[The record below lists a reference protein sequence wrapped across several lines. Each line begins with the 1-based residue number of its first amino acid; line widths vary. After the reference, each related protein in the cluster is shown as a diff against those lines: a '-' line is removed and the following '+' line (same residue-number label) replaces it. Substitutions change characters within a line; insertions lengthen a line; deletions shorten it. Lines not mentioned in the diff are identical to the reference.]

1 MIDRGAL
8 PLPVEI
14 INEIFQ
20 YLPSY
25 SDFPSLLLAN
35 TRIHEIARRQ
45 LYSHID
51 DVHGAQAIRL
61 LASLIKYDRPKSNIS
76 SSSLLRHLPSRHEL
90 VRGLG
95 FDFGNN
101 RLSVNALVLI
111 HNALRRLPHL
121 TALTLEF
128 SSTDNRRLLSWIFP
142 LDAPF
147 KLKSFITSVRYEP
160 RLARFLESQPEL
172 LDLSLRGLQSITPFT
187 LKRDA
192 LPRLQTFRSVHAGPT
207 VIAEIVANRPVQGVS
222 LSLYSD
228 HDFCALSML
237 ALSSATVKRLTIL
250 ILDYAAPSE
259 LLPQVAAHLPDL
271 EALHIVALV
280 AQYDMSVHVQDTLR
294 GSASLL
300 SAFPSLRYLTL
311 MATNAKGTA
320 EDEASIAACW
330 AKSCPTLKTIIMP
343 QGKVWFPCNGRWVC
357 TPTNGRTGSK
367 DAGGEAG
374 CKV

>member
-1 MIDRGAL
+1 MIDRGTL

-14 INEIFQ
+14 MDEIFQ
-20 YLPSY
+20 YLPS
-25 SDFPSLLLAN
+25 DTHFPSLLRAN
-35 TRIHEIARRQ
+35 SRIHEIALRQ
-45 LYSHID
+45 LYSNID
-51 DVHGAQAIRL
+51 VVRGAQAIQL
-61 LASLIKYDRPKSNIS
+61 LASLIKYDKPKPTAVPASSRPRHFTRRHDLIKG
-76 SSSLLRHLPSRHEL
+76 LRI
-90 VRGLG
+90 
-95 FDFGNN
+95 DFCDNQ
-101 RLSVNALVLI
+101 LSVNALVLI
-111 HNALRRLPHL
+111 HDALRKLPRLTGL
-121 TALTLEF
+121 TIEF

-147 KLKSFITSVRYEP
+147 KLKTFVTSVRYEP

-187 LKRDA
+187 LKPDA

-280 AQYDMSVHVQDTLR
+280 AQYDMDTLR

-311 MATNAKGTA
+311 MATNAKGSA
-320 EDEASIAACW
+320 EDEASIAECW

-357 TPTNGRTGSK
+357 TTPKERGGK
-367 DAGGEAG
+367 DAGEAG
-374 CKV
+374 CKA